1 MSVRHILSYTILFWQ
16 IAQSFVNDTVNII
29 DVYFKDVKSKV
40 SNFTCIHGK
49 SKITQLATL
58 G

>member
-1 MSVRHILSYTILFWQ
+1 MSVRQLLSYTILFWQ

-49 SKITQLATL
+49 SKIT
-58 G
+58 